1 MKIAKKIKLNGPVIS
16 GISARIYEWIGLDAI
31 SPNRV
36 LNELEKAG
44 GEDIELYINSGGGSV
59 FAGSEIFTALK
70 EYPGKI
76 TSKITGVAA
85 SAATFFVLASD
96 EVYISP
102 LGQMMIHNAATSTDG
117 DRFAHTSN
125 LEMLEGVDKAIA
137 KVYQAKTKMSDADLL
152 DFMRKTTWM
161 NADKSVQMGF
171 ANSVMFE
178 EEVDATNSAN
188 AGFELPQEVIDKL
201 KDVLLKNVM
210 ANMTADGV
218 SIGIEPIN
226 SLQNLPQQQTNERND
241 KPMKLEELKAQHPD
255 LYNEVL
261 NAGKTEGVTA
271 ERSRIVALNALANS
285 PGAAEIVAKAIEN
298 GTSAGE
304 AAIEIVQASA
314 QRVKDVAAGREEDAK
329 ASGAA
334 EVPAEEAPLNEN
346 QGNTVDHDA
355 EAAAIVAEIN
365 KLKGGK

>member
-117 DRFAHTSN
+117 DRFAHASN

-137 KVYQAKTKMSDADLL
+137 KVYQGKTKMSDSDLL
-152 DFMRKTTWM
+152 NFMRKTTWM

-171 ANSVMFE
+171 ANGVMFE
-178 EEVDATNSAN
+178 EEADASNSAN
-188 AGFELPQEVIDKL
+188 AGFELPEEVIDKL

-210 ANMTADGV
+210 ASMPIDGV
-218 SIGIEPIN
+218 MNNVEPIN
-226 SLQNLPQQQTNERND
+226 SMQEAQQQTNERND
-241 KPMKLEELKAQHPD
+241 KPMNLEELKNQHPD

-261 NAGKTEGVTA
+261 NAGKEEGVNA
-271 ERSRIVALNALANS
+271 ERARITALNDLAKS
-285 PGAAEIVAKAIEN
+285 PGASAIVAEAINN
-298 GTSAGE
+298 GEDVGAT
-304 AAIEIVQASA
+304 AIKIVQASA
-314 QRVKDVAAGREEDAK
+314 QHVQNVAANRQADAQD
-329 ASGAA
+329 SGANN
-334 EVPAEEAPLNEN
+334 VP
-346 QGNTVDHDA
+346 G
-355 EAAAIVAEIN
+355 AAAPQNNGNQDTEATNLLLNAVN
-365 KLKGGK
+365 SLSGGN